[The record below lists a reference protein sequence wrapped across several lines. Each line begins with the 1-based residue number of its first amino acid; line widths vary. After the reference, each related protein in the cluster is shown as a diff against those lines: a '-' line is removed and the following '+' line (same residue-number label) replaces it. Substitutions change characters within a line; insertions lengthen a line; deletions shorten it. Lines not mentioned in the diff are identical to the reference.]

1 MCRRATDR
9 AITEVCM
16 YYENESFID
25 EGQILPKYK
34 VGEVVAVAQSY
45 KDVDAFYNAAFNR
58 KHSVH
63 GMTVD
68 ALDCVPD
75 EDIKNGL
82 K

>member
-1 MCRRATDR
+1 
-9 AITEVCM
+9 M